1 MKDNHW
7 SVIDNCLIYTGLD
20 FVAFVE
26 PSNKT
31 DLVRWQVRITK
42 GDGSE
47 DKSVIINYYYYTLGS
62 AVEYVERFFDLS
74 ITEQREQFGMES
86 KLS

>member
-1 MKDNHW
+1 MKDSHW
-7 SVIDNCLIYTGLD
+7 SVVDNCLIYTGLD

-47 DKSVIINYYYYTLGS
+47 DKSVIINYYYTLGS

-74 ITEQREQFGMES
+74 IPEQREQFGMES